1 MPSRMSPPP
10 AWQIILVAG
19 RRLVNNEVKPNILK
33 PRWTKVFSDLW
44 DDKTRT
50 ILVVASIAVGVFAV
64 GMIITALMI
73 LREDINTSYASA
85 NPANIEIWTDPF
97 QGDLVRVIEKLPDV
111 NEVEGRHIVSIRA
124 RRGDENWQGLKLI
137 GISDLENMAIN
148 QHGIIEGTQLP
159 GKNEVILSQDM
170 MNSTG
175 YLVGDVIEIENP
187 DGSAHQLTVVGLV
200 SDQTSARPDTN
211 ATSNAF
217 VTMDTVRSL
226 GLGNNFNRLLITVD
240 GDGSNE
246 EFIASVTSDIE
257 DKIEGQNRPVYRAEE
272 NKSNEHP
279 MTDTIL
285 AMMGV
290 LGALGILIT
299 ILSVS
304 LIINTLNAMM
314 TQQLRQI
321 GVMKLIGASSFQ
333 ILGMYLSLI
342 VVYGVIALVIA
353 VPLGTLAGNALA
365 GFVTNLMGAELQGF
379 SIIPIAITMQVLL
392 AFLIPLGSGFF
403 PVNRGART
411 NVRRAI
417 SNYRPGNQATS
428 RGLLNRSSRWVS
440 WISRPILLSF
450 RNTFRK
456 KGRLILTIFTL
467 TIAGA
472 VFIGVFNVQASMNN
486 LMDTLMQ
493 HFLGD
498 VTINFNRPYN
508 TSKVERDLLAV
519 PGIVGVEGWGGAGG
533 DILDENDDV
542 MTSLAIIAPPQD
554 SQLVDPDIVAGRWL
568 EPGEKKA
575 LVISDTIYDYYPDL
589 VPGDTLIVEI
599 PGNREEAW
607 EVVGIYRFVSMLGEP
622 MAYANFEFIT
632 DKVNMPNQATSFRVI
647 TNHTDDASLQT
658 LIQRIERQLDDK
670 GYGVQSLEAGDT
682 MREGATTGVNTL
694 VIFLLI
700 MALLTAFVGSIGL
713 MGTMSINVLERTRE
727 IGVMRTIGAV
737 DLVVMQSVV
746 IEGLVIGLI
755 TWVIAIGLAYPIS
768 FALLNIIGQAMA
780 GSSFA
785 LIFTPLGVGLWLAVV
800 IVLSII
806 ASVMPARNAARL
818 TINEVLAYE

>member
-1 MPSRMSPPP
+1 M
-10 AWQIILVAG
+10 
-19 RRLVNNEVKPNILK
+19 NNTVKPNTLK
-33 PRWTKVFSDLW
+33 PRWRKVFSDLW

-50 ILVVASIAVGVFAV
+50 ILVVASISVGVFAV
-64 GMIITALMI
+64 GMILTAFMI
-73 LREDINTSYASA
+73 LRVDINVSYASA

-97 QGDLVRVIEKLPDV
+97 HGDFIRVIEKVPGVDQ
-111 NEVEGRHIVSIRA
+111 VEGRHIVTIRA
-124 RRGDENWQGLKLI
+124 KRGDENWQGLKLI
-137 GISDLENMAIN
+137 GVSDFEKMRIN
-148 QHGIIEGTQLP
+148 QLGTLEGTQSP
-159 GKNEVILSQDM
+159 GKGEIIVSQDM
-170 MNSTG
+170 LNSTG
-175 YLVGDVIEIENP
+175 FQVGDVIEIELP
-187 DGSAHQLTVVGLV
+187 DGSTHHLKVVGLV
-200 SDQTSARPDTN
+200 SDQTSTRPDAN

-217 VTMDTVRSL
+217 VTLDTIRSL
-226 GLGNNFNRLLITVD
+226 GLGNDYNRLLIKVA

-246 EFIASVTSDIE
+246 EFIASVSSQVE
-257 DKIEGQNRPVYRAEE
+257 DKIESHNLPVYRTEE
-272 NKSNEHP
+272 NKSDEHP
-279 MTDTIL
+279 MTDIIL
-285 AMMGV
+285 AMLGV

-299 ILSVS
+299 ILSIS

-342 VVYGVIALVIA
+342 VVYCVIALLIA

-365 GFVTNLMGAELQGF
+365 GFAANLLGAELRGF
-379 SIIPIAITMQVLL
+379 SIIPIAIAVQMLL
-392 AFLIPLGSGFF
+392 AFLIPLGAGFF
-403 PVNRGART
+403 PINRGAKT

-417 SNYRPGNQATS
+417 SNYRPGNQSTS
-428 RGLLNRSSRWVS
+428 QGLLNRSGRWVR

-467 TIAGA
+467 TIAGS
-472 VFIGVFNVQASMNN
+472 VFIGVFNVQASMDNFMN
-486 LMDTLMQ
+486 QLMQ

-519 PGIVGVEGWGGAGG
+519 PGVVGVEGWGGAGG
-533 DILDENDDV
+533 DILDENDNV
-542 MTSLAIIAPPQD
+542 VSSLTIIAPPQD
-554 SQLVDPDIVAGRWL
+554 TQLLDPDIVAGRWL
-568 EPGEKKA
+568 EPGERKA
-575 LVISDTIYDYYPDL
+575 MVVSDTIYDYYPDL
-589 VPGDTLIVEI
+589 EPGDTLNVEI
-599 PGNREEAW
+599 PGNGEEAW
-607 EVVGIYRFVSMLGEP
+607 EVVGIYRFVSMLGKP

-632 DKVNMPNQATSFRVI
+632 EKVNMPNQATSFRI
-647 TNHTDDASLQT
+647 TTTHTEGASSQS
-658 LIQRIERQLDDK
+658 LIHRIERQLDNKD
-670 GYGVQSLEAGDT
+670 YAVQSLEAGDT

-694 VIFLLI
+694 IIFLLI

-737 DLVVMQSVV
+737 DWVVMQSVV
-746 IEGLVIGLI
+746 IEGLVIGMI
-755 TWVIAIGLAYPIS
+755 TWVIAIGLSYPIS

-785 LIFTPLGVGLWLAVV
+785 LIFTPLGVVVWLAVV